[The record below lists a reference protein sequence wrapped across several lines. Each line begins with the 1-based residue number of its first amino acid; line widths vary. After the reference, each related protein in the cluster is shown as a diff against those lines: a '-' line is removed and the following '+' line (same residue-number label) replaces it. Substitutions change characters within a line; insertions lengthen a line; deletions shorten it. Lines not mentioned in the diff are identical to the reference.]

1 MASLLAGSS
10 GSKARFDKL
19 APEVRVRLATSE
31 AERMEAEIH
40 VEEMEEEIENLKG
53 HLDTIEK
60 VIGNS
65 SGGCLHP
72 NRGVVEAA
80 VAAISAKG
88 GKGGGG
94 KKKRKRAAAVQA
106 AAPPTKALYEMLGK
120 TGEAYSQDIIELGLT
135 LMAAQLT
142 APQQFR

>member
-40 VEEMEEEIENLKG
+40 VEEMEEEIENLKE

-60 VIGNS
+60 VIGKS
-65 SGGCLHP
+65 SGGSLLP

-80 VAAISAKG
+80 VAASSAKG
-88 GKGGGG
+88 GKGGE
-94 KKKRKRAAAVQA
+94 KKRGREQRRYKLQRHQQKHCMRCSVKPAR
-106 AAPPTKALYEMLGK
+106 PTPRISSSLG
-120 TGEAYSQDIIELGLT
+120 
-135 LMAAQLT
+135 
-142 APQQFR
+142 

>member
-19 APEVRVRLATSE
+19 APEVRARLATSE

-40 VEEMEEEIENLKG
+40 VEEMEEEIENLKE

-60 VIGNS
+60 VIGKS

-80 VAAISAKG
+80 VAASSAKG

-94 KKKRKRAAAVQA
+94 KKK
-106 AAPPTKALYEMLGK
+106 EEESSGGK
-120 TGEAYSQDIIELGLT
+120 SCSATNKST
-135 LMAAQLT
+135 L
-142 APQQFR
+142 